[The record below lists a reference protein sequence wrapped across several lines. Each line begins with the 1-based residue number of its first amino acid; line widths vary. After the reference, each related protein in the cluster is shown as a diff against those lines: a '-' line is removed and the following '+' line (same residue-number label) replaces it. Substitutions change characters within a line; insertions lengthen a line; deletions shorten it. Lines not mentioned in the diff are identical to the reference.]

1 MGVPPLFFVSRLPEY
16 AADPARMDA
25 GGLRRP
31 WRRGKIKKL
40 VGLLQR
46 VFFSAPNAS
55 FLELIY
61 EGFGYDLGDETS
73 YTTALNMRND

>member
-31 WRRGKIKKL
+31 WRRGEIKKL

-46 VFFSAPNAS
+46 VFFSAQDKDQSVQTVAN
-55 FLELIY
+55 
-61 EGFGYDLGDETS
+61 G
-73 YTTALNMRND
+73 